1 MRATLFFLILATA
14 AGCSTIAMKDVDPA
28 DRSRIFQYP
37 SSEVFAALREYCAD
51 AEYEIESADS
61 VGGVLQTA
69 YKFYQPEVTF
79 TARKRFKAELKPR
92 TDGTAVYLTLTDEM
106 KDVKTARWHPTKM
119 TSGIVSGKYIEIFDG
134 IGAAL
139 ARQAR

>member
-1 MRATLFFLILATA
+1 MRTA
-14 AGCSTIAMKDVDPA
+14 LLVLVLLVAGGCSTISMKDVDPA
-28 DRSRIFQYP
+28 DRSRVFQHP
-37 SSEVFAALREYCAD
+37 SAEVFAALREYCAE

-61 VGGVLQTA
+61 VGGILQTA
-69 YKFYQPEVTF
+69 YKFYSPEVTF
-79 TARKRFKAELKPR
+79 TARKKFKAELKPR
-92 TDGTAVYLTLTDEM
+92 PDGTAVYLTLTDEM
-106 KDVKTARWHPTKM
+106 KDIKTSRWHPTKM